1 MPFEKRTKKVAPYG
15 FWESPISTDLL
26 LQKATGLS
34 EVLIPPNS
42 ETGQDVAWVELRMSE
57 SGRYALMHST
67 DLSSDKA
74 TDVTAGKYSSRSGAH
89 EYGGGAAAC
98 LADGSFIFSDYNPK
112 SFDVLTAKQGEEPK
126 VVTPENAAI
135 RYADF
140 GPHPTDTGLC
150 LAVQEDHTEDTP
162 STVVN
167 SIVLLDLSSKP
178 AKTHTLLQ
186 GRKAEDE
193 TDEEGPQKRD
203 FYTFARFSPNGKY
216 VCWVSWNHPSMPWWD
231 TQLWVAK
238 VDLSDRQAPKL
249 VSPTRIRVAVAE
261 VGKQQVLQQPVWAIP
276 ANPKDDA
283 AKLFFACDATGYLN
297 LYSSTVTSS
306 TQDGGLAV
314 STPQPILPDPVKHDF
329 VGPAWTCNNSDYIPL
344 SPDLLIVSYSQ
355 GAKQFLG
362 LINLRRPRLIPLGS
376 PFVSVSQ
383 LRRLTSTSFVLLATR
398 PDEPTSLIRID
409 LRNLASNNYTLQ
421 PSNITVVKRSSTLIS
436 DKIID
441 RAYLSSAREVDF
453 PTTLPGGEKAV
464 AHAIVFEPTN
474 REFVGP
480 RGEAPPCV
488 FNVHGGPSASAG
500 MGFNLQTQFWTSRG
514 FMVCSVNYGGSTG
527 YGREYEERLRAQWG
541 VTDVMDC
548 VAAAKFLGSSAS
560 LEHKRFGDLTEAEQE
575 EVRRRLEEDGREER
589 AVVEER
595 LQGGGVKV
603 TVRNTQAPWG
613 WTDLVMVGVSVGV
626 AVVGVRF
633 AGIVMQDYSHCIPSI
648 VRPTTGWAKNAV
660 KFGLAGLSVL
670 PYLTSKLGRIVNE
683 SIAVLPGLGVQLST
697 TRGLTLSSSSSKPVF
712 ERSSTRLIPEDRVV
726 DVYIGEGYR
735 FFSVVD
741 YLALVT
747 TSRSGGASTQPLFS
761 HLLPRL
767 PTVQRIYKTLQP
779 HLPTNHSS
787 ERCNEMRTKGRTSL
801 ADPDAMLISGGS
813 AGGYTV
819 LASLCFHPHIFSGG
833 VSRYGISSLSLLAA
847 ESHKF
852 ESRYPFQ
859 LIGGTPESHPE
870 VYHDRSPI
878 FYASRIKAP
887 ILLLQGSEDKVV
899 PKSQADQFVE
909 ELKKGGG
916 KEGKDWRYKVYEGE
930 GHGFRKGEN
939 VKDSLEEELRWWREK
954 CLKS

>member
-1 MPFEKRTKKVAPYG
+1 MPSEKRTKKVAPYG
-15 FWESPISTDLL
+15 FWDSPISTDLL

-34 EVLIPPNS
+34 EVFVPANS
-42 ETGQDVAWVELRMSE
+42 ETSQDVAWVELRMSE

-74 TDVTAGKYSSRSGAH
+74 VDVTAGKYSSRSGVH
-89 EYGGGAAAC
+89 EYGGGAAAS

-112 SFDVLTAKQGEEPK
+112 SFDVLTAKQGEKPQ

-140 GPHPTDTGLC
+140 GPHPTDAALC

-178 AKTHTLLQ
+178 AKIHTLLQ
-186 GRKAEDE
+186 GRKAEE
-193 TDEEGPQKRD
+193 GTDEEGPQKRD

-216 VCWVSWNHPSMPWWD
+216 VCWVSWSHPSMPWWD

-238 VDLSDRQAPKL
+238 VDLSNRAAPKL
-249 VSPTRIRVAVAE
+249 VSPTRIRVAATE

-297 LYSSTVTSS
+297 LYSSTVTS
-306 TQDGGLAV
+306 TAQDDRLAV

-355 GAKQFLG
+355 GAKESLG
-362 LINLRRPRLIPLGS
+362 LINLRRPRLIPLTS

-383 LRRLTSTSFVLLATR
+383 LRRLSSTSFVLLATR

-409 LRNLASNNYTLQ
+409 LRNLASNNYTIA
-421 PSNITVVKRSSTLIS
+421 PSNITVIKRSSTLIS
-436 DKIID
+436 DGVID
-441 RAYLSSAREVDF
+441 SAYLSTAREVDF
-453 PTTLPGGEKAV
+453 PTTLPGGGKAV
-464 AHAIVFEPTN
+464 AHAIVFEPVN

-514 FMVCSVNYGGSTG
+514 FMVCSVNYGGTTG
-527 YGREYEERLRAQWG
+527 YGREYEERLRGEWG
-541 VTDVMDC
+541 VTDVVDC
-548 VAAAKFLGSSAS
+548 VAAARFLGSKAS
-560 LEHKRFGDLTEAEQE
+560 LEERRFGELAEAEQE
-575 EVRRRLEEDGREER
+575 EVRRQLQEDGKGER

-595 LQGGGVKV
+595 LDGGGVKV
-603 TVRNTQAPWG
+603 TVRNTEAAWG
-613 WTDLVMVGVSVGV
+613 WTDLVVAGVSVGV

-633 AGIVMQDYSHCIPSI
+633 VGKVMQDYPHCIPSI
-648 VRPTTGWAKNAV
+648 VRPATDWARNAV
-660 KFGLAGLSVL
+660 KLGVASLSVL
-670 PYLTSKLGRIVNE
+670 PYLTSKLGRIVSE
-683 SIAVLPGLGVQLST
+683 SVAVLPGLGVQVST
-697 TRGLTLSSSSSKPVF
+697 TRGLTLSSSSKPVF
-712 ERSSTRLIPEDRVV
+712 ERSSARLIPEDRVV
-726 DVYIGEGYR
+726 DVYVGEGYR
-735 FFSVVD
+735 YFSVVD

-747 TSRSGGASTQPLFS
+747 TSRSGGATTQPLFS

-767 PTVQRIYKTLQP
+767 STIQRIYKTLHP
-779 HLPTNHSS
+779 HLPTNHTSKDRS
-787 ERCNEMRTKGRTSL
+787 KRTGRTSL
-801 ADPDAMLISGGS
+801 ADPNAMLISGGS
-813 AGGYTV
+813 ARGYTV

-859 LIGGTPESHPE
+859 LIGGTPESHPD

-878 FYASRIKAP
+878 FYASHIKAP
-887 ILLLQGSEDKVV
+887 ILLLQGSEDRVV
-899 PKSQADQFVE
+899 PKSQADQFVQ

-916 KEGKDWRYKVYEGE
+916 KEGRDWRYKVYQGE

-939 VKDSLEEELRWWREK
+939 VKDALEEELRWWREK